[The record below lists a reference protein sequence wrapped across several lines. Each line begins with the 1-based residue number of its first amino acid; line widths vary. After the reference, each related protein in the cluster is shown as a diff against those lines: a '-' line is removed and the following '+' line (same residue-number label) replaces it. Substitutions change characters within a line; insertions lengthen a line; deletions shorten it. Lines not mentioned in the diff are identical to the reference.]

1 VSLSRRATYKK
12 TGRAPSNLGAKAVNA
27 QADIAM
33 PVRNEG
39 GEIVAVVGA
48 AFAGE
53 RDIQGAE
60 LDRLQPAAASLMER
74 L

>member
-1 VSLSRRATYKK
+1 
-12 TGRAPSNLGAKAVNA
+12 
-27 QADIAM
+27 M
-33 PVRNEG
+33 PVGNEG

-53 RDIQGAE
+53 RDIQGHE
-60 LDRLQPAAASLMER
+60 LDRLQPAAGSLMER